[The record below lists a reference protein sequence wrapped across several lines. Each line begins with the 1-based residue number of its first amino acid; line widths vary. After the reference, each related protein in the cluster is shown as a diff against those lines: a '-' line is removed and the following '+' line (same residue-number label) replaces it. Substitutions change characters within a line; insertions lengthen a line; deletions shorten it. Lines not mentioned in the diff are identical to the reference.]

1 MANRRESGYGS
12 FGDPMGGEIPT
23 SKGGTLIK
31 DRSKKE
37 HTLKSRA
44 QLDTE
49 LTFDNAKPDTATI
62 LQRPD
67 KNELRNSTIDLND
80 YTWLKSSINSK
91 PVSIRRKVINRGILE
106 KDSSINAST
115 QTEVDANN

>member
-1 MANRRESGYGS
+1 
-12 FGDPMGGEIPT
+12 MGGEIPT

-37 HTLKSRA
+37 HTLKNRA

-67 KNELRNSTIDLND
+67 KNELRNSTIDLKD

-91 PVSIRRKVINRGILE
+91 PVSIRRKVINRGILD